1 MSLIVK
7 KGSERVANDPRRLVI
22 FSPPKCGKT
31 ELVAGLQNSLL
42 IDLEDGSE
50 YVDTDKINIIKEA
63 NKTGKTN
70 YQVLIELI
78 GELDTIK
85 KSGQTFDYVILDT
98 ATALEDIAKDLA
110 AEMYRKNPIGKN
122 WTGTDILTL
131 PQGAGYQWIRMAFDK
146 LYNSFQP
153 YAKKCLILLT
163 HVKDASINKEGK
175 EIMLRDVQLTG
186 KLKTI
191 VAANADAIGFLY
203 RAKSGNENILS
214 FKHGNEDLVSGARSK
229 HLSGKEFIISKK
241 NEDETLETYWD
252 EIFID

>member
-7 KGSERVANDPRRLVI
+7 KGSEKVANDPRRLVI
-22 FSPPKCGKT
+22 FSQPKCGKT
-31 ELVAGLQNSLL
+31 ELSAGLQNSLL

-50 YVDTDKINIIKEA
+50 YVDTNKINIVKEA
-63 NKTGKTN
+63 TKTGKTS

-78 GELDTIK
+78 GELDAMK
-85 KSGQTFDYVILDT
+85 KLGQTFDYIILDT
-98 ATALEDIAKDLA
+98 ATALEDVAKDLG
-110 AEMYRKNPIGKN
+110 AEMYRKSAIGKN
-122 WTGTDILTL
+122 WSGTDILTL
-131 PQGAGYQWIRMAFDK
+131 PQGSGYMWQRLGFDK
-146 LYNSFQP
+146 LYNAFQP
-153 YAKKCLILLT
+153 YAKKCLILFA

-175 EIMLRDVQLTG
+175 EIALRDVQLTG

-229 HLSGKEFIISKK
+229 HLSGKEFIISRK
-241 NEDETLETYWD
+241 NQDETLETYWD